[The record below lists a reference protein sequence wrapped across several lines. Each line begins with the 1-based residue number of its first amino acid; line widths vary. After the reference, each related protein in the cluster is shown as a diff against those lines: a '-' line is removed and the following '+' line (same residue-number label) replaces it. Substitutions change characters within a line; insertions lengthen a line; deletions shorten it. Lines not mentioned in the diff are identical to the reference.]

1 MLISFTNLRR
11 KYNMN
16 IKGIIHIGAHYGEE
30 ISEYIDNGIQDI
42 ILFEPLVE
50 NFDILSKKVK
60 TLNANIE
67 GYQVALGSKKG
78 DATMYVSD
86 NEKQSSSVLKPKV
99 HLTHHPHVKFPSTEE
114 VEVHLLDD
122 YNSNDYNFINMDVQG
137 YELEVLK
144 GGTKT
149 LEHVDYVYC
158 EVNRDEVYENNAYV
172 EELDEFLSDYNMKRV
187 ETDWAGDIWGDALYI
202 REAA

>member
-1 MLISFTNLRR
+1 
-11 KYNMN
+11 MN
-16 IKGIIHIGAHYGEE
+16 IKGIIHVGAHYGEE

-122 YNSNDYNFINMDVQG
+122 YNSKDYNFINMDVQG

-172 EELDEFLSDYNMKRV
+172 EELDEFLSEYNMKRV